1 MLEKC
6 QIFFFT
12 SSADQNEFDL
22 ILASYKKSFDNCTT
36 QDSNGKQ
43 EMKGSLSHD
52 PVSTKVV
59 FPSVILLFEDFDQ
72 TIQINF

>member
-6 QIFFFT
+6 AHFFFT
-12 SSADQNEFDL
+12 SSADQNEFNL
-22 ILASYKKSFDNCTT
+22 VLASYKKSFDNCTT
-36 QDSNGKQ
+36 QDSNGKR

-52 PVSTKVV
+52 PVPPKDV

>member
-36 QDSNGKQ
+36 QDSNGK
-43 EMKGSLSHD
+43 
-52 PVSTKVV
+52 
-59 FPSVILLFEDFDQ
+59 
-72 TIQINF
+72 